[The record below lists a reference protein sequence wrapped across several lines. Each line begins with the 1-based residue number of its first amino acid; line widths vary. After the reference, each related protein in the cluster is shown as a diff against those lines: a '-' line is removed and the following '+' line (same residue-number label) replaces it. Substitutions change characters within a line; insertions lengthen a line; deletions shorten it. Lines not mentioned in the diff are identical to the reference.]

1 MPLVALLVALA
12 CMCLI
17 FLNSNGNSDSNGNIK
32 SNDDK
37 ADVVMYRA
45 P

>member
-17 FLNSNGNSDSNGNIK
+17 FLNSNGNSDSNIK

-37 ADVVMYRA
+37 ADVIMYRA

>member
-1 MPLVALLVALA
+1 LLATCVHL
-12 CMCLI
+12 L
-17 FLNSNGNSDSNGNIK
+17 FPNSKRDGNSDSD
-32 SNDDK
+32 SNSNSNSDK